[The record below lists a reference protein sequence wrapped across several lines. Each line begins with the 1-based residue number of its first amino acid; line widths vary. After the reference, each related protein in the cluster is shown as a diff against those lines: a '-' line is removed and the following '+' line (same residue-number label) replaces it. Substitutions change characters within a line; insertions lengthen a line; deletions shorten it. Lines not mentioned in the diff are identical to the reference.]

1 VKPNRDAALNASGQ
15 PNDGS
20 DIAYGSDTT
29 IGWLSEKP
37 CRCGG
42 AVNALPGFYY
52 GVSLAECSTFYFF
65 CFFAFIAASQ
75 PALNH
80 LRGRPALFRQLE

>member
-20 DIAYGSDTT
+20 DIA
-29 IGWLSEKP
+29 WLRHDHRLAVGQAMP
-37 CRCGG
+37 LRG